1 MPVTKPTSLNVAHRS
16 LHFPRDGT
24 RHGLHHITIVII
36 AVSASLGG
44 VLVTLLL
51 WRLLSRLSR
60 NSRSAPLPP
69 RQALV
74 HQREQQLAAF
84 TGYQNVSVPRN
95 FLDVRPQAPLRHG
108 SNASLIPHV
117 DNSSANDSFRAS
129 LYTHETDDGT
139 EGRSTPQG
147 NSLHPPTPHFF
158 APLAPPNASSTSLPS
173 SNGHVS
179 EPTSLAATGSTT
191 ISPSQS
197 LRRANP
203 RPRPRPFS
211 MVSNGTSHTGMT
223 ARSRSSMRGAPHAPH
238 SNVHIVLPAPLAP
251 NLYPPAVSEH
261 GRKSLVGDAAYGDR
275 LSWRNSLADKW
286 IPVGQHHNPAPKSV
300 KRQSSHDTMER
311 RGRQAQKEASAG
323 SVPRRRSNSNPPPL
337 PRHPH
342 HFSRRS
348 LDSSLLDT
356 PPVPRVP
363 SAYGTLPRQDAPVL
377 LAPSGREA
385 LSSPPSSFP
394 NSRRLRT

>member
-1 MPVTKPTSLNVAHRS
+1 MPVTNPTSLNVAHRS

-24 RHGLHHITIVII
+24 KPGLRHITIVII
-36 AVSASLGG
+36 AVSAAVGG
-44 VLVTLLL
+44 VLVTFIF

-84 TGYQNVSVPRN
+84 TGHQNVSVPRN
-95 FLDVRPQAPLRHG
+95 FLDVHPQAPVRHG

-139 EGRSTPQG
+139 EGRSTPQV
-147 NSLHPPTPHFF
+147 NPLHPPTPHFF
-158 APLAPPNASSTSLPS
+158 APHPPLNASSTSLPS
-173 SNGHVS
+173 LNGHAS
-179 EPTSLAATGSTT
+179 EPTSLAAAGSTS

-197 LRRANP
+197 LGRTNP
-203 RPRPRPFS
+203 RARPRPFS

-261 GRKSLVGDAAYGDR
+261 GRKSLVGDTAYGDR

-286 IPVGQHHNPAPKSV
+286 IPVGQHNNSAPKSV

-311 RGRQAQKEASAG
+311 RGRQAQKEASTG
-323 SVPRRRSNSNPPPL
+323 SVPRRRSNSNPSSL
-337 PRHPH
+337 PRPH

-363 SAYGTLPRQDAPVL
+363 SAYGTQDAPVL
-377 LAPSGREA
+377 LAPSGRGA
-385 LSSPPSSFP
+385 LSGPPSSFP
-394 NSRRLRT
+394 NSRRLRS

>member
-1 MPVTKPTSLNVAHRS
+1 MPVTNPTCINHCSR
-16 LHFPRDGT
+16 HFPRNGT

-36 AVSASLGG
+36 AVSASVGG
-44 VLVTLLL
+44 ILVTLLF

-60 NSRSAPLPP
+60 GSRSAPLPP

-84 TGYQNVSVPRN
+84 TGHQNVTVPRK
-95 FLDVRPQAPLRHG
+95 FLDVRPPAPVRHG

-147 NSLHPPTPHFF
+147 NPLHPPTPHFL
-158 APLAPPNASSTSLPS
+158 ALHPPLNASSTSLPS
-173 SNGHVS
+173 SNGHIS
-179 EPTSLAATGSTT
+179 EPTSLATTGPTSV
-191 ISPSQS
+191 SPSQS
-197 LRRANP
+197 LRRPNP

-223 ARSRSSMRGAPHAPH
+223 ARSRSSIRSAPHAPH
-238 SNVHIVLPAPLAP
+238 SNMHIVLPAPLAP
-251 NLYPPAVSEH
+251 NLYPPTASEH
-261 GRKSLVGDAAYGDR
+261 GRRSLVGDTMYGD
-275 LSWRNSLADKW
+275 SWRNSLADKW
-286 IPVGQHHNPAPKSV
+286 IPVGQHNTPSPKSV
-300 KRQSSHDTMER
+300 KRQSSNDTMER
-311 RGRQAQKEASAG
+311 RGRQAQKEASVG
-323 SVPRRRSNSNPPPL
+323 STPQRRSNSNPPPL
-337 PRHPH
+337 PRPH

-363 SAYGTLPRQDAPVL
+363 SAYGTLPRQDVPVL
-377 LAPSGREA
+377 LAPSGREV

-394 NSRRLRT
+394 NSRRLRP

>member
-1 MPVTKPTSLNVAHRS
+1 MPVPNSTSLNIAHRS

-24 RHGLHHITIVII
+24 KHGLRHITIVII
-36 AVSASLGG
+36 AVSASVGG
-44 VLVTLLL
+44 VLVTLLF

-84 TGYQNVSVPRN
+84 TGHQNVSVPRN
-95 FLDVRPQAPLRHG
+95 FLDVHPQAPVRHG
-108 SNASLIPHV
+108 SNVSLIPHV
-117 DNSSANDSFRAS
+117 DTSSANDSFRAS

-147 NSLHPPTPHFF
+147 NPLHPPTPHFF
-158 APLAPPNASSTSLPS
+158 ATHPPLNASSTSLPS
-173 SNGHVS
+173 FSGHVS
-179 EPTSLAATGSTT
+179 EPTSPAATGSTS

-197 LRRANP
+197 LRRPNP
-203 RPRPRPFS
+203 RARPRPFS

-251 NLYPPAVSEH
+251 NLYPPAANEH
-261 GRKSLVGDAAYGDR
+261 GRKSLAGDTAYGDS

-286 IPVGQHHNPAPKSV
+286 IPVGQHNNSAPKSV

-311 RGRQAQKEASAG
+311 RGRQAQKDASAG
-323 SVPRRRSNSNPPPL
+323 SVPQRRSNSNPPPL
-337 PRHPH
+337 PRPH

-356 PPVPRVP
+356 PPVPRMP
-363 SAYGTLPRQDAPVL
+363 SAYGTQDAPVL

-394 NSRRLRT
+394 NSRRLIS

>member
-1 MPVTKPTSLNVAHRS
+1 MPVPNPTSHNVAQRS

-24 RHGLHHITIVII
+24 RHGLHHITIIII
-36 AVSASLGG
+36 AVSASVGG
-44 VLVTLLL
+44 VLVTFLF

-84 TGYQNVSVPRN
+84 TGHQNVSVPRN
-95 FLDVRPQAPLRHG
+95 FLDVRPQAPVRHG

-147 NSLHPPTPHFF
+147 TPLHPPTPHFF
-158 APLAPPNASSTSLPS
+158 APHPPPLNASSTSLPS
-173 SNGHVS
+173 FNGHVP
-179 EPTSLAATGSTT
+179 EPTSLAVTGSTS

-197 LRRANP
+197 LRRTNP
-203 RPRPRPFS
+203 RARPRPFS

-251 NLYPPAVSEH
+251 NLYPPAASEH
-261 GRKSLVGDAAYGDR
+261 GRKSLVGDTAYGDR

-286 IPVGQHHNPAPKSV
+286 IPVGQHNNSPPKSV

-323 SVPRRRSNSNPPPL
+323 SVPRRRSNSNPTPL
-337 PRHPH
+337 PRPH
-342 HFSRRS
+342 HLSRRS

-363 SAYGTLPRQDAPVL
+363 SVYGTQDAPVV

-394 NSRRLRT
+394 NSRRLRS